1 MSTTKIV
8 TPGFIDVYGYEWDK
22 LQCNLYNKISAEI
35 EQKEI
40 AGSWDVEALKD
51 NRHRIYHLSLY
62 SATARASGN

>member
-40 AGSWDVEALKD
+40 AGSWDVEALK
-51 NRHRIYHLSLY
+51 R
-62 SATARASGN
+62 